1 MRWVSVPSP
10 IGPLGVAV
18 GPAGLVAVR
27 FGGAPGPV
35 AEASPDEDVRAQLD
49 EYFAGARTGF
59 TLPLAPPAGTG
70 FERAVW
76 ARIAAIPY
84 GETATYG
91 RIAAEVGEPD
101 AARAVGVACN
111 HNPVPIVVPCHRVVG
126 AGGKLV
132 GFGGGLPRKRYL
144 LELEARVW
152 IEHAFAR

>member
-10 IGPLGVAV
+10 IGPLGVAT

-27 FGGAPGPV
+27 FGGAPGAV
-35 AEASPDEDVRAQLD
+35 GEASPSDEVRAQLD
-49 EYFAGARTGF
+49 EYFAGTRTGF
-59 TLPLAPPAGTG
+59 TLPLAPPAGTD

-152 IEHAFAR
+152 IEQAFAR